1 MKNLNKPILELVAY
15 RNKGDKS
22 FSLEMSLGGNVIE
35 FSQVLAEAVISVG
48 ESMCEGKSDN
58 KLVHIQAGVVFLQHV
73 FEDIKFISG
82 KVLDSMDAEEALK
95 ATIEAMSFRPNGQPS
110 CPDEN
115 CQDCP
120 VVSLCNPRG
129 ESSSTEPIQTT
140 QENKNVQ

>member
-1 MKNLNKPILELVAY
+1 MKNLNKPIIMLKAMREGEKDGCSIEL
-15 RNKGDKS
+15 N
-22 FSLEMSLGGNVIE
+22 LGGALTE
-35 FSQVLAEAVISVG
+35 FSSILAQTAISIG
-48 ESMCEGKSDN
+48 ESACEGKTDN
-58 KLVHIQAGVVFLQHV
+58 KLVHIQVAVIFLESVFD
-73 FEDIKFISG
+73 DIRGIS
-82 KVLDSMDAEEALK
+82 KNVIDSMGMEEALK